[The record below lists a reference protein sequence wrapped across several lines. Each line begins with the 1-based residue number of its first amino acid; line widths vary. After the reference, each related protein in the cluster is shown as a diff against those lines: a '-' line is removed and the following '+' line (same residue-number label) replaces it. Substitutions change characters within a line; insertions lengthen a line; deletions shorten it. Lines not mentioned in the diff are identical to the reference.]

1 MGTFSKNK
9 KNEYMSTDKLTERVG
24 DIYISFIFQKEVF
37 GWIKETFFNLIRI
50 KKFCGRGHIFTQFNF
65 SPQFPQ

>member
-9 KNEYMSTDKLTERVG
+9 KNEYMSTDKLTRVG

-37 GWIKETFFNLIRI
+37 GWIKETFL
-50 KKFCGRGHIFTQFNF
+50 T
-65 SPQFPQ
+65 